1 MWSDFMKKINVLIDA
16 SGSMNEDGKLSALKY
31 LLYTM
36 LNIIKE
42 QYNDM
47 ADFEFVQWSTEVTK
61 LEKLNMLTAEDNLNE
76 NKLYDYFKLN
86 SPDAVIFISD
96 GNFNVSLRSAIL
108 SIAKEIFVVSIG
120 LDSDEYNLKMVS
132 SNSSVYKACDIEQV
146 IKNCFLL

>member
-1 MWSDFMKKINVLIDA
+1 MKKINVLIDA